1 MAESKYLHKSHNVS
15 VLLYHVVCTVKYRR
29 VVFSEHVDEVVRDV
43 CLEIAQRY
51 EMSFL
56 EIGTDRNHM
65 HFLIQSVP
73 TYSPT
78 KIVQTVKS
86 LTARQVFAR
95 APEVKKQLWGG
106 EFWGDG
112 YFVTTVGQHGNEH
125 GIATYIRKQGKEQG
139 YKQLHKQPLQLELF

>member
-15 VLLYHVVCTVKYRR
+15 VLLYHVVCAAKYRR
-29 VVFSEHVDEVVRDV
+29 VVFSEHVDEVLREA
-43 CLEIAQRY
+43 CLEIAKRY
-51 EMSFL
+51 EVVFL
-56 EIGTDRNHM
+56 EIGTERNHV

-86 LTARQVFAR
+86 LTARHVFAQ

-106 EFWGDG
+106 EFWGKG
-112 YFVTTVGQHGNEH
+112 YFITTVGQHGNERV
-125 GIATYIRKQGKEQG
+125 IATYIRKQGMEAA
-139 YKQLHKQPLQLELF
+139 YKQLHKQPVQLELF